1 MPSPF
6 EPILKKSN
14 FFEPFV
20 SESESVSIVT
30 NTFIGASLM
39 FAAML
44 ITWLF
49 IWSYQKDKFLF
60 ISMFA
65 LVAFLYGAEMVI
77 LSAVNMSNLDQAQF
91 KLFMGSSLLF
101 CLIFVIV
108 GLFGFIKYK
117 RRNVTSS
124 YVPPAV
130 QNYLS

>member
-20 SESESVSIVT
+20 SESESVSIVS
-30 NTFIGASLM
+30 NTFIGAGLM
-39 FAAML
+39 LVAML

-49 IWSYQKDKFLF
+49 IWSYQKDRFLF

-77 LSAVNMSNLDQAQF
+77 LSAINMNNLDVSQF

-101 CLIFVIV
+101 CLIFIIV

-117 RRNVTSS
+117 RRNVSS
-124 YVPPAV
+124 TYVPSNV
-130 QNYLS
+130 QNYLN